1 MRSRNESLAADLAE
15 LKGAKE
21 RVAELEQ
28 VAARRKQ
35 TLSESEQ
42 KVTDL
47 TDALDREKK
56 GQELLRAEFSTK
68 ADLIT
73 ELQQKLEVT
82 LSSRSE
88 LENDIEKSKNE
99 ITELQ
104 SQLLDLK
111 AQKTSSDTQL
121 SQLRTRYEALTAELS
136 ELKGAE
142 GTVVALEGEFAMRDQ
157 ALARSE
163 QQLSQLAK
171 ELDQEKKNR
180 GLLRSEISTKA
191 DLVSAFQ
198 QKLQNSQAN
207 QQALEE
213 TLNKSKKE
221 IAELQNQLGEIH
233 AQPAPTKSAPVIVDL
248 KETSTLK
255 SEAYGKQ
262 VESPNPAA
270 VIDWVLK
277 KKAK

>member
-1 MRSRNESLAADLAE
+1 M
-15 LKGAKE
+15 
-21 RVAELEQ
+21 
-28 VAARRKQ
+28 
-35 TLSESEQ
+35 
-42 KVTDL
+42 
-47 TDALDREKK
+47 
-56 GQELLRAEFSTK
+56 
-68 ADLIT
+68 
-73 ELQQKLEVT
+73 T

-121 SQLRTRYEALTAELS
+121 DRLRSRYEAITADLNES
-136 ELKGAE
+136 KSAKKR
-142 GTVVALEGEFAMRDQ
+142 VVALEGELAMRDQ
-157 ALARSE
+157 ALSRSE

-171 ELDQEKKNR
+171 ELDQEKKSR
-180 GLLRSEISTKA
+180 ELLRSEISKKA

-198 QKLQNSQAN
+198 QKLQTSQAN

-213 TLNKSKKE
+213 TLNQSKKE
-221 IAELQNQLGEIH
+221 IAELQNQIGEIQ
-233 AQPAPTKSAPVIVDL
+233 AQPSPTKSAPIIVDM